1 MLGGWGIRCS
11 PDPTTSTIPMI
22 SRICPTSCSEILV
35 WISSEVH
42 QLCGFC
48 PTGVREA
55 DCSSRLLWSAPVHL
69 WDVVDSSSPAFL
81 LSSPAPKSNPSA
93 HSKCTCSCL
102 PFTQGLEVLGGWGI
116 RCSPDPTTSTI
127 PMISR
132 ICPTSCSE
140 ILVWISSEVHQLC
153 GFCPTGVREADCSS
167 RLLWSVS
174 TLLNLHCRSIS
185 RDYSQQTTGYRY
197 VYYCTRRC
205 NVLFAASLYFP
216 AIYVYCV
223 SCALTGKVAPLLSL
237 MELAAHSCF
246 ARGKMKSRSSHLIGI
261 W

>member
-1 MLGGWGIRCS
+1 MLRFTFETWSTVQVLLFFSHHRLLNQIRLHTVSALAHVSLLRKVWRCLGDGGSDVLQIQQY
-11 PDPTTSTIPMI
+11 PPTSTIPMI

-116 RCSPDPTTSTI
+116 RCSPDPT
-127 PMISR
+127 
-132 ICPTSCSE
+132 
-140 ILVWISSEVHQLC
+140 
-153 GFCPTGVREADCSS
+153 
-167 RLLWSVS
+167 VS
-174 TLLNLHCRSIS
+174 THQYNSNDL
-185 RDYSQQTTGYRY
+185 
-197 VYYCTRRC
+197 
-205 NVLFAASLYFP
+205 
-216 AIYVYCV
+216 
-223 SCALTGKVAPLLSL
+223 
-237 MELAAHSCF
+237 
-246 ARGKMKSRSSHLIGI
+246 
-261 W
+261 